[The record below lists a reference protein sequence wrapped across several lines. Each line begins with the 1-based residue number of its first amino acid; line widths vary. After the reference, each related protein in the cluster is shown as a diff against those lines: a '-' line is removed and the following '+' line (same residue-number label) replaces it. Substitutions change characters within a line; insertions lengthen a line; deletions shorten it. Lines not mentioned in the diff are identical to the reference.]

1 MNIKDIKKEEYIRK
15 IIKEETE
22 KYLSELGLCHSKTTG
37 FFSKC
42 SSGNTYSLSKKGAER
57 GGVDKKFVQRG
68 TLTKSKP
75 RGKVPVVKAKFGVNS
90 DKKSAG
96 RIKVP
101 SGKKISARYSVSKYP
116 EKYKEGLAE
125 ASLAMAQ
132 WVANAGKDASS
143 DNDNLIDEASDC
155 NCQKESRAAYQ
166 RGLNA
171 SLAFIQHYEQSKKG
185 E

>member
-22 KYLSELGLCHSKTTG
+22 QYLSELGLCHSKTTG
-37 FFSKC
+37 FFDKC
-42 SSGNTYSLSKKGAER
+42 SAGNTYSLSDKGAKSA
-57 GGVDKKFVQRG
+57 GLDSKWIKRG

-75 RGKVPVVKAKFGVNS
+75 RGSVPVTRASFGLNS
-90 DKKSAG
+90 QNKSGG
-96 RIKVP
+96 RIKMT
-101 SGKKISARYSVSKYP
+101 SGETISPRLSVSKYP
-116 EKYKEGLAE
+116 KPYKEGLAE
-125 ASLAMAQ
+125 ASLAMAL
-132 WVANAGKDASS
+132 WVASQDGSS
-143 DNDNLIDEASDC
+143 DNDNLIDESSDC